1 MKSKLLIVGLLG
13 AMLFWTACGKDDT
26 GGNGDDGAQPNA
38 PTLSISDLTKFEGDE
53 NSTFDFKVRLSR
65 ASEEVVTVDFKTEN
79 AAAIMDED
87 FIAQNGTLTF
97 EPNDLEKIIAIEIV
111 ADTLKEGDEDFRVTL
126 SNPVNA
132 GFSKATGTGT
142 MRNDDTFLVT
152 DGQGYS
158 TPLSYAGMTLVWQ
171 DEFEGSTIDL
181 ECWNHELGNS
191 GWGNNELQNYT
202 ASSANSYIS
211 DGKLVI
217 EVKEESSGGSNYSS
231 ARMTTRGKKE
241 FALGRIDLR
250 ARLPKGQGIWPA
262 LWSLGANFETV
273 GWPACG
279 EMDIME
285 LVGHEP
291 EKVHGTA
298 HWGPQGQSFSNYQTG
313 TYDGL
318 PEGED
323 FGDEFHVF
331 TLIWETNSMNFLVDD
346 VSYHLITA
354 SEVNGAYPF
363 NAPFFFIF
371 NVAVGGNWPGNPD
384 ATTVFPQRMF
394 VDYIRVFQ

>member
-142 MRNDDTFLVT
+142 MR
-152 DGQGYS
+152 
-158 TPLSYAGMTLVWQ
+158 
-171 DEFEGSTIDL
+171 
-181 ECWNHELGNS
+181 
-191 GWGNNELQNYT
+191 
-202 ASSANSYIS
+202 
-211 DGKLVI
+211 
-217 EVKEESSGGSNYSS
+217 
-231 ARMTTRGKKE
+231 
-241 FALGRIDLR
+241 
-250 ARLPKGQGIWPA
+250 
-262 LWSLGANFETV
+262 
-273 GWPACG
+273 
-279 EMDIME
+279 
-285 LVGHEP
+285 
-291 EKVHGTA
+291 
-298 HWGPQGQSFSNYQTG
+298 
-313 TYDGL
+313 
-318 PEGED
+318 
-323 FGDEFHVF
+323 
-331 TLIWETNSMNFLVDD
+331 
-346 VSYHLITA
+346 
-354 SEVNGAYPF
+354 
-363 NAPFFFIF
+363 
-371 NVAVGGNWPGNPD
+371 
-384 ATTVFPQRMF
+384 
-394 VDYIRVFQ
+394 